1 MPRKPA
7 LRKSA
12 ARPGSI
18 KKAVAKTTAAKPIGK
33 PVSKASPKAAKGA
46 KAAKPF
52 WLPAAKDD
60 DD

>member
-1 MPRKPA
+1 MRRKPA

-33 PVSKASPKAAKGA
+33 PVSKARPKAAKEI
-46 KAAKPF
+46 KPF
-52 WLPAAKDD
+52 WMAAAKDD